1 MRLIAWLVGLVLLA
15 LAIWI
20 TNHGPFISPIG

>member
-1 MRLIAWLVGLVLLA
+1 MRYSNFLLTKIALVLVLLA

-20 TNHGPFISPIG
+20 IASDGS